1 MSRWFLESEWIE
13 PKKKNL
19 KCKFYKGAKNPEF
32 KKSISMCQY
41 KPSLHISPTYF
52 TSELMQ
58 IEEAANKSDLCVR
71 IWKVWVSFLSVLN
84 YFEAWGQTRGRV
96 YVWCQRVGQLD
107 WSLTNISKQITSRLL
122 FVR

>member
-1 MSRWFLESEWIE
+1 
-13 PKKKNL
+13 
-19 KCKFYKGAKNPEF
+19 
-32 KKSISMCQY
+32 MCQY
-41 KPSLHISPTYF
+41 KPSLQVSPTYF